1 MRNTGSI
8 AGSIAG
14 RVGLTPSVKDLAE
27 CRSRL
32 SSRQGDEG
40 MGRFSRMSRQVTG

>member
-1 MRNTGSI
+1 MRNTGST
-8 AGSIAG
+8 AGT
-14 RVGLTPSVKDLAE
+14 VGPTPSIKDLAE